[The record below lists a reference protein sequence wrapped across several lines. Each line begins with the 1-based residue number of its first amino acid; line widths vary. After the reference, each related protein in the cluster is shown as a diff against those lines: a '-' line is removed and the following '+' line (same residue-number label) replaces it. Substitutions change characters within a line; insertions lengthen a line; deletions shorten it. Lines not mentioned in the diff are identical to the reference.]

1 MKKLIFLSLLFSF
14 SLSAATYDKH
24 LERKFKL
31 PENFKE
37 NLSAEM
43 FDLQSKMNQ
52 ALEGISRGKWKM
64 LESVATEMKENY
76 ILKQKMSYMDKKYL
90 KRYLPKGFVALD
102 RYFHELAGQ
111 MADAAKKKDSTLV
124 LQKYQGMV
132 KSCMECHAR
141 YADYKFSEF
150 KGYKMPKSMKIP
162 EEFYKLPDDWR

>member
-1 MKKLIFLSLLFSF
+1 MKKLFAFMLLVSF

-31 PENFKE
+31 PDNFKE

-43 FDLQSKMNQ
+43 YDLQSKMNQ

-64 LESVATEMKENY
+64 LESVARDMNEKY

-90 KRYLPKGFVALD
+90 KKYLPKGFVALD
-102 RYFHELAGQ
+102 RYFHELAGE
-111 MADAAKKKDSTLV
+111 MADAAKKKDSKLV
-124 LQKYQGMV
+124 LEKYQGMI
-132 KSCMECHAR
+132 KSCMECHSR

-150 KGYKMPKSMKIP
+150 KGYDMPKTIP
-162 EEFYKLPDDWR
+162 DKFYKLPDEWR

>member
-1 MKKLIFLSLLFSF
+1 MKKLLSLIILV
-14 SLSAATYDKH
+14 SLTLLAAPYDKQ

-31 PENFKE
+31 PKDFQE

-64 LESVATEMKENY
+64 LESVAEEMNKKY
-76 ILKQKMSYMDKKYL
+76 ILKQKMSYQDKKYL
-90 KRYLPKGFVALD
+90 KKYLPKGFVALD
-102 RYFHELAGQ
+102 NYFHELAGE
-111 MADAAKKKDSTLV
+111 MADAAKKRNGRVV
-124 LQKYQGMV
+124 LEKYQGMV

-150 KGYKMPKSMKIP
+150 KGFDFPKTIP
-162 EEFYKLPDDWR
+162 DKFYKLPDDWR